1 MNKGEFEELFFLVS
15 GYLEKEQAE
24 ELTSKIIVNSLEREK
39 QSLKEDLDFFQ
50 KLSNEKAKEIENS
63 KISEEEY
70 FYKGLKLAYDSR
82 TKVINQ
88 KINDLNELLIYVLK

>member
-39 QSLKEDLDFFQ
+39 KSLKEDLVFF
-50 KLSNEKAKEIENS
+50 KKMSKEMTKEIENS
-63 KISEEEY
+63 ENLSKE
-70 FYKGLKLAYDSR
+70 FYHRGLKAAFDAR
-82 TKVINQ
+82 TKVVNQ
-88 KINDLNELLIYVLK
+88 KINDLNELLINVLK